1 MTTVAVGNRC
11 LVAMV
16 VIVLVVAAVLV
27 DVVDEECYCC
37 CHTLDYGHRLP
48 NPNCYYYQR
57 SSIALVLIEI
67 STTHHLLCLLGI
79 VADGY

>member
-1 MTTVAVGNRC
+1 MMTVAVGNRC

-16 VIVLVVAAVLV
+16 AIVLVVAAVLV
-27 DVVDEECYCC
+27 DVVDEECY

>member
-1 MTTVAVGNRC
+1 MMTVAVGNRC

-16 VIVLVVAAVLV
+16 AIVLVVAAVLV
-27 DVVDEECYCC
+27 DVVHDEECY

>member
-1 MTTVAVGNRC
+1 MMMVAVGNRC

-16 VIVLVVAAVLV
+16 VIVLVVAVLV
-27 DVVDEECYCC
+27 DVVDVVDDECY